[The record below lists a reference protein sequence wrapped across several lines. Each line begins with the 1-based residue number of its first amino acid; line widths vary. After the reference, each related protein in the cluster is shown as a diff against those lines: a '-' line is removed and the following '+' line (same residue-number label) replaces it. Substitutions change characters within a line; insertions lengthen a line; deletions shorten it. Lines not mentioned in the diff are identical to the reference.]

1 LRGHA
6 PVIQEACQTGF
17 EETPERQ
24 QTSIRTFHIVDNRY
38 HKCQQMGRVAH
49 LWCVAFAPQPA
60 VCQGSAQKGV
70 VCHGTDFASNL
81 ASHPAFERL
90 TMSSLPIQ
98 RRVFMQTAAAGL
110 GWSGLSFAQDKT
122 ISATTYPGAWE
133 SAHRQILLPAFAKAS
148 GGSTNL
154 VASLAVDT
162 VSKIVASKANP
173 PFDVII
179 LDEGPY
185 LAALQHD
192 IFEKVPVSLVP
203 NLKDVPARFIDPR
216 GLGVFC
222 SGQIMGIAYNTD
234 KIKTP
239 PRNWNDLLKPEFKGR
254 VGLAGMGSTLM
265 SAWMV
270 EIARL
275 NGGSEENMEPAFQF
289 VKRLLPN
296 VSAVASNPGALATLF
311 QQGQIDISVHYNNNV
326 GDLQSKGVPIALA
339 RPDTGWIHIKSS
351 MHIVKNSKNVEL
363 AAAYLNAAISPEVQ
377 TQMAEAPYMVAPTSN
392 RAQFSKALASYAAD
406 MKAIEAMNAVDWA
419 KLNPRRPEYIDRF
432 NREVK
437 V

>member
-1 LRGHA
+1 MAHPILPPLPTLPRRSVLRA
-6 PVIQEACQTGF
+6 A
-17 EETPERQ
+17 
-24 QTSIRTFHIVDNRY
+24 
-38 HKCQQMGRVAH
+38 
-49 LWCVAFAPQPA
+49 
-60 VCQGSAQKGV
+60 
-70 VCHGTDFASNL
+70 
-81 ASHPAFERL
+81 
-90 TMSSLPIQ
+90 
-98 RRVFMQTAAAGL
+98 TAAAATL
-110 GWSGLSFAQDKT
+110 ALPPLAFAQARS

-148 GGSTNL
+148 GASTSL

-162 VSKIVASKANP
+162 VSKIVASRANP
-173 PFDVII
+173 PFDVVI

-192 IFEKVPVSLVP
+192 IFEKVPVDKVP
-203 NLKDVPARFIDPR
+203 NLADVPSKFVDPR
-216 GLGVFC
+216 GLGVFV
-222 SGQIMGIAYNTD
+222 SGQIIGLAYNTE

-239 PRNWNDLLKPEFKGR
+239 PKSWNDLLKPEYKGR

-265 SAWMV
+265 SAWMA

-275 NGGSEENMEPAFQF
+275 NGGSESDMEPAFQF
-289 VKRLLPN
+289 VKKLLPN

-326 GDLQSKGVPIALA
+326 GDLQAKGVPIALV

-351 MHIVKNSKNVEL
+351 MHIIKNSKNVDL
-363 AAAYLNAAISPEVQ
+363 AAAYINAALSPEVQ
-377 TQMAEAPYMVAPTSN
+377 TQMADAPYIVAPISSK
-392 RAQFSKALASYAAD
+392 AKFSKALALYAPD
-406 MKAIEAMNAVDWA
+406 SKSLEAMNGVDWA

>member
-1 LRGHA
+1 MPPSLHR
-6 PVIQEACQTGF
+6 
-17 EETPERQ
+17 
-24 QTSIRTFHIVDNRY
+24 RTLL
-38 HKCQQMGRVAH
+38 KGVAA
-49 LWCVAFAPQPA
+49 LGAASAGGLAFA
-60 VCQGSAQKGV
+60 QGKA
-70 VCHGTDFASNL
+70 
-81 ASHPAFERL
+81 
-90 TMSSLPIQ
+90 
-98 RRVFMQTAAAGL
+98 
-110 GWSGLSFAQDKT
+110 

-133 SAHRQILLPAFAKAS
+133 SAHRGILLPAFAKAS

-185 LAALQHD
+185 LNALQHD
-192 IFEKVPVSLVP
+192 IFEKVPIDKMP
-203 NLKDVPARFIDPR
+203 HLKDIPAKFIDPR

-222 SGQIMGIAYNTD
+222 SGQIIGIAYNTD

-275 NGGSEENMEPAFQF
+275 NGGSEENLEPAFQF

-296 VSAVASNPGALATLF
+296 VSAVASNPGSLATLF
-311 QQGQIDISVHYNNNV
+311 QQGQIDIPAHYNTNV
-326 GDLQSKGVPIALA
+326 GDLQSTGVPIALS
-339 RPDTGWIHIKSS
+339 RPDTGYIHIKSS
-351 MHIVKNSKNVEL
+351 MHIVKNTKNLDL
-363 AAAYLNAAISPEVQ
+363 AAAYINAAISPEVQ
-377 TQMAEAPYMVAPTSN
+377 TQMAEAPYMVAPTSTK
-392 RAQFSKALASYAAD
+392 AKFSTALAAYAANT
-406 MKAIEAMNAVDWA
+406 AALEAMNGVDWS
-419 KLNPRRPEYIDRF
+419 KLNPRRAEYIDRF

>member
-1 LRGHA
+1 MILMPTNGARNANLVRAFGMLVERTTAPGVAWTLRRSL
-6 PVIQEACQTGF
+6 IF
-17 EETPERQ
+17 DTPSEM
-24 QTSIRTFHIVDNRY
+24 TSMAFRTLPRRAFL
-38 HKCQQMGRVAH
+38 QSGVAAAAS
-49 LWCVAFAPQPA
+49 LGLPGLAFA
-60 VCQGSAQKGV
+60 QG
-70 VCHGTDFASNL
+70 
-81 ASHPAFERL
+81 
-90 TMSSLPIQ
+90 
-98 RRVFMQTAAAGL
+98 
-110 GWSGLSFAQDKT
+110 KT
-122 ISATTYPGAWE
+122 LSATTYPGAWE

-185 LAALQHD
+185 LNALQHD
-192 IFEKVPVSLVP
+192 IFEKIPVDKMP
-203 NLKDVPARFIDPR
+203 YLKDIPAKFIDPR

-222 SGQIMGIAYNTD
+222 SGQIIGIAYNTD

-239 PRNWNDLLKPEFKGR
+239 PKNWNDLLKPEFKGR

-289 VKRLLPN
+289 VKKLLPN
-296 VSAVASNPGALATLF
+296 VSAVASNPGSLATLF

-326 GDLQSKGVPIALA
+326 GDLQAKGVPVALA
-339 RPDTGWIHIKSS
+339 KPDTGWIHIKSS
-351 MHIVKNSKNVEL
+351 MHIVKNSKNVDL
-363 AAAYLNAAISPEVQ
+363 AAAYINAAISPEVQ
-377 TQMAEAPYMVAPTSN
+377 TQMAEAPYMVAPTSSK
-392 RAQFSKALASYAAD
+392 AKFSKALAAYAAD
-406 MKAIEAMNAVDWA
+406 TKALEAMNGVDWS
-419 KLNPRRPEYIDRF
+419 KLNPRRAEYIDRF

>member
-1 LRGHA
+1 MA
-6 PVIQEACQTGF
+6 
-17 EETPERQ
+17 
-24 QTSIRTFHIVDNRY
+24 IRT
-38 HKCQQMGRVAH
+38 
-49 LWCVAFAPQPA
+49 
-60 VCQGSAQKGV
+60 
-70 VCHGTDFASNL
+70 
-81 ASHPAFERL
+81 
-90 TMSSLPIQ
+90 LP
-98 RRVFMQTAAAGL
+98 RRTFLQAGAAATAWLGL
-110 GWSGLSFAQDKT
+110 PQLGGLALAQGKNV
-122 ISATTYPGAWE
+122 SATTYPGAWE

-192 IFEKVPVSLVP
+192 IFEKIPADKMP
-203 NLKDVPARFIDPR
+203 YLKDIPSKFIDPR

-222 SGQIMGIAYNTD
+222 SGQIIGIAYNTD

-239 PRNWNDLLKPEFKGR
+239 PKNWTDLLKPEFKGR

-265 SAWMV
+265 SAWMA
-270 EIARL
+270 EMARL

-289 VKRLLPN
+289 VKKLLPN
-296 VSAVASNPGALATLF
+296 VSAVASNPGSLATLF

-326 GDLQSKGVPIALA
+326 GDLQAKGVPIALVK
-339 RPDTGWIHIKSS
+339 PDTGWIHIKSS
-351 MHIVKNSKNVEL
+351 MHIVKNSKNVDL
-363 AAAYLNAAISPEVQ
+363 AAAYINAAISPEVQ
-377 TQMAEAPYMVAPTSN
+377 TQMADAPYIVAPTS
-392 RAQFSKALASYAAD
+392 SKAKFSAALAKYAAD
-406 MKAIEAMNAVDWA
+406 TKALEAMNGVDWA